1 MNEQEEKAWV
11 VEKQDEIFEMMDTNG
26 MMKFVS
32 GQRDETREIL
42 MGILVTLSEYE
53 EDISLVTSKVKYN
66 LNNIINNLKN

>member
-53 EDISLVTSKVKYN
+53 EDISLVTNKVKQN
-66 LNNIINNLKN
+66 INNIITNLK

>member
-1 MNEQEEKAWV
+1 MNEQEEHAWV

-53 EDISLVTSKVKYN
+53 EDLTLVTNKVKQN
-66 LNNIINNLKN
+66 INNIITNLK

>member
-53 EDISLVTSKVKYN
+53 EDLTLVTNKVKHN
-66 LNNIINNLKN
+66 INNIIKNLNA